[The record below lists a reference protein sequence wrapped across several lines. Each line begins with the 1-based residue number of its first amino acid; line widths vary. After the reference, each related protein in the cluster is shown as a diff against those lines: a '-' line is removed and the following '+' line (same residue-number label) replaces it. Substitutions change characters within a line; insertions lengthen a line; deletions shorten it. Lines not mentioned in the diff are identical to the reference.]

1 MKKKVTA
8 IALAVCILAVAVI
21 GATMAY
27 FTDTDSKTNTFTF
40 GKVDIDLTEDST
52 DANGAVKG
60 DMSTD
65 GGITYP
71 GVLPGLVY
79 SKIPTVT
86 VKNDS
91 LDAWVIITAT
101 VPTVYDWD
109 GLFNNTVSTDFTMVK
124 KPVGDNT
131 VYYFYANAAV
141 TAGRSVTP
149 FTDLY

>member
-65 GGITYP
+65 GGIT
-71 GVLPGLVY
+71 
-79 SKIPTVT
+79 
-86 VKNDS
+86 
-91 LDAWVIITAT
+91 
-101 VPTVYDWD
+101 
-109 GLFNNTVSTDFTMVK
+109 FT
-124 KPVGDNT
+124 PDE
-131 VYYFYANAAV
+131 AA
-141 TAGRSVTP
+141 
-149 FTDLY
+149 